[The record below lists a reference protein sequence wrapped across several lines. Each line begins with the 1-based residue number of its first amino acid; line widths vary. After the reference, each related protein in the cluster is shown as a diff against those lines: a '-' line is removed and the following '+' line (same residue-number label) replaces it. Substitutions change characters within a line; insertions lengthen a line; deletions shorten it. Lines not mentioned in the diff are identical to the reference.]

1 LRLADFFFDRSLLI
15 ILFKE
20 TVFTTFQHGKRE
32 YEMNRKLRVG
42 VCCALV
48 ALVFVCQPLIA
59 CFTIVVGKDASSN
72 GSVLV
77 GHDEQNTGNLSVNF
91 RKIPRMHYSKDAMVD
106 LKNGGKIPQVA
117 ETNAFLWSEIPGA
130 TSSDGYLNEF
140 GVVIVSDF
148 CPDRMPNLSM
158 LEKEGQIKN
167 GGLAYLLRRFV
178 AERAK
183 TAREGVQIIGDL
195 IDKYGYVSNRTFVIA
210 DPNEAWLMAVTKGNK
225 WVAERVPDDQ
235 VALLPNVYTIQDVNP
250 QDTKNF
256 VVSKDLIKYATE
268 KGWYNPEKTQVFNF
282 LEVYSEPREQ
292 LMDPRHWLSE
302 GLITQKK
309 IDRSPDRRLPFS
321 VKPAKKISVQD
332 IMAVLR
338 HTNTDNYMNKMYDIA
353 TVDGKKKDPENWQWR
368 NICLR
373 RTQEGGVFELSSK
386 LPPAIGCIYWRTSAA
401 PNTGILTPWYIGT
414 TDTPDSYYYSGD
426 LDKVLTADY
435 HFNPKTYSSE
445 PNYKKAWWIFRKLQ
459 AQVDRDS
466 MQKTSIVRKI
476 WDKEENRLITDQ
488 SKVQAEAMK
497 LYKKNKSA
505 AYKYLTVY
513 CNDVAAKVVNQA
525 QQLSKKFPKLKGNPN
540 DVLDPGAKPIQICS
554 PTGETS
560 PAATD

>member
-1 LRLADFFFDRSLLI
+1 
-15 ILFKE
+15 
-20 TVFTTFQHGKRE
+20 
-32 YEMNRKLRVG
+32 
-42 VCCALV
+42 
-48 ALVFVCQPLIA
+48 
-59 CFTIVVGKDASSN
+59 
-72 GSVLV
+72 
-77 GHDEQNTGNLSVNF
+77 
-91 RKIPRMHYSKDAMVD
+91 
-106 LKNGGKIPQVA
+106 
-117 ETNAFLWSEIPGA
+117 
-130 TSSDGYLNEF
+130 
-140 GVVIVSDF
+140 
-148 CPDRMPNLSM
+148 
-158 LEKEGQIKN
+158 
-167 GGLAYLLRRFV
+167 
-178 AERAK
+178 
-183 TAREGVQIIGDL
+183 
-195 IDKYGYVSNRTFVIA
+195 
-210 DPNEAWLMAVTKGNK
+210 
-225 WVAERVPDDQ
+225 
-235 VALLPNVYTIQDVNP
+235 
-250 QDTKNF
+250 
-256 VVSKDLIKYATE
+256 
-268 KGWYNPEKTQVFNF
+268 
-282 LEVYSEPREQ
+282 
-292 LMDPRHWLSE
+292 
-302 GLITQKK
+302 
-309 IDRSPDRRLPFS
+309 
-321 VKPAKKISVQD
+321 
-332 IMAVLR
+332 LR